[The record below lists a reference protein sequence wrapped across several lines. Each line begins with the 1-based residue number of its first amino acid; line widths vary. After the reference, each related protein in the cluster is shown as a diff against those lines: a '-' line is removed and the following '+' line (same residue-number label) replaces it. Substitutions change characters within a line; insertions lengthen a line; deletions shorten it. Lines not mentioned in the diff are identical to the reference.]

1 MNRKQYSF
9 LLVVC
14 MIMSL
19 TGGILANLFF
29 KGSDPA
35 YAQQSNVIRTT
46 RLEIVDTYGN
56 VKASLGYES
65 LGAYLTLI
73 GKDCSVQVKADKD
86 GKPTLKLWEKTSNG
100 TCATLLDAS
109 ALIFYDVDG
118 ELRSVFRQPYDKY
131 QSAFILFMDRAQNI
145 VWQTNISTR

>member
-1 MNRKQYSF
+1 
-9 LLVVC
+9 

-19 TGGILANLFF
+19 VGGLLANLFF
-29 KGSDPA
+29 RNTDTA
-35 YAQQSNVIRTT
+35 YAQQNKIIRATK
-46 RLEIVDTYGN
+46 LEILDTYGN

-73 GKDCSVQVKADKD
+73 GKDCSIQVKADND
-86 GKPTLKLWEKTSNG
+86 GKPTLKFWEKTSNG

-109 ALIFYDVDG
+109 ALVFYDVDG

-131 QSAFILFMDRAQNI
+131 QSAFIVFIDRAQNI
-145 VWQTNISTR
+145 VWQANLSTR